1 MWLRKDKNMIN
12 KKKFVSSIEKI
23 KEEMKYI
30 DDMGSL
36 MLQYKYDNYIMY
48 PKTLG
53 LAVDLLG
60 EVLNLTDGEQ
70 ELFET
75 WVYEYDFGRNFEIG
89 FVSITDNNT
98 GETENPDLSSP
109 EKYYDFIDRERKMK

>member
-1 MWLRKDKNMIN
+1 MIS
-12 KKKFVSSIEKI
+12 KEKFISSIKKI

-36 MLQYKYDNYIMY
+36 MAQYKYDNYIMY

-60 EVLNLTDGEQ
+60 EALNLTENEKD
-70 ELFET
+70 LFDT
-75 WVYEYDFGRNFEIG
+75 WAYEYDFGRNFEIG
-89 FVSITDNNT
+89 FVTITDKKEKT
-98 GETENPDLSSP
+98 IEEPDLSSP
-109 EKYYDFIDRERKMK
+109 EKYYDFIDRERKRKEKGKRV

>member
-1 MWLRKDKNMIN
+1 MIN

-60 EVLNLTDGEQ
+60 EALNLTDGEQ

-98 GETENPDLSSP
+98 GETEKPDLSSP

>member
-1 MWLRKDKNMIN
+1 MIS

-30 DDMGSL
+30 DDMGNL
-36 MLQYKYDNYIMY
+36 MAQYKYDNYIMY

-60 EVLNLTDGEQ
+60 EALNLTDGEQ

-98 GETENPDLSSP
+98 GKTEKPDLSSP